1 MVRTKLQS
9 DYGMVRTMSTG
20 LLRHREV
27 REAIAA
33 RIVSGELGA
42 GDRLPSERALQE
54 EFSCARSVVRQALAA
69 LTRDGWIVSSN
80 QRGYA
85 VLGPRIP
92 WISRLRLLSDE
103 PWTLTI
109 ANVRQDV
116 ASADV
121 AEALEIPVGA
131 VVVAR
136 DSYMTADASAE
147 RWGGGSS
154 YYPADGLRSDQLDA
168 MLTPGELTYD
178 AIESVYGRRI
188 IGYRETIR
196 ARTPSAAEAKAFVV
210 TSHDPL
216 VEVRRTSRT
225 TSTPV
230 STFTF
235 VGRSDRF
242 EVDYIIQA

>member
-1 MVRTKLQS
+1 
-9 DYGMVRTMSTG
+9 MSKDA
-20 LLRHREV
+20 LRHREV

-33 RIVSGELGA
+33 RIASAELAA
-42 GDRLPSERALQE
+42 GDRLPSERALQD
-54 EFSCARSVVRQALAA
+54 EFGCARSVVRQALAA

-109 ANVRQDV
+109 ADVRQGI
-116 ASADV
+116 ATETI
-121 AEALEIPVGA
+121 AEALAIPAGA
-131 VVVAR
+131 PVVAR
-136 DSYMTADASAE
+136 DSYMTADASDE

-154 YYPADGLRSDQLDA
+154 YYPADGLSAEQLDTL
-168 MLTPGELTYD
+168 LTPSELTYD

-196 ARTPSAAEAKAFVV
+196 ARTPTAAEAGTFGV
-210 TSHDPL
+210 TDRHPL

-225 TSTPV
+225 TTKPV

-242 EVDYIIQA
+242 EADYLIQA